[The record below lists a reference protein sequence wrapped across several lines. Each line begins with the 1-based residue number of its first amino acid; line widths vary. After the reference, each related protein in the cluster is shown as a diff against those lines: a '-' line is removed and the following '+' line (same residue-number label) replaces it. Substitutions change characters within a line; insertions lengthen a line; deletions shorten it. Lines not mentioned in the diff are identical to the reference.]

1 MMKKTESH
9 PRGFTLIELLVVI
22 AIIGILVSIA
32 IPSYNGIIDWAH
44 ATDTE
49 GRFAKWGG
57 ALSRYHDENG
67 YFPPFLLDE
76 DEGVPV
82 VLSPEHDEDHDSFV
96 AALTGRKW
104 NTTTKLWDNKL
115 EGALK
120 KQKGKS
126 AYIDQMTEDF
136 GSNGYLAD
144 GWGGTK
150 IHVLVQK
157 DYASNGRGKDTI
169 ELSSSA
175 LSEIK
180 DALSGDYDMETINSV
195 EDQLKMIP
203 KPYAFYVLQD
213 DETGTGN
220 VFSWDITNILNNA
233 EQ

>member
-1 MMKKTESH
+1 MKKTESH

>member
-1 MMKKTESH
+1 MKKTESH

-82 VLSPEHDEDHDSFV
+82 VLSPEHEEDHDSFV

-104 NTTTKLWDNKL
+104 DTTTKLWDNKL

-180 DALSGDYDMETINSV
+180 EALSGDYDMETINSV

>member
-82 VLSPEHDEDHDSFV
+82 VLSPEHEEDHDSFV

-104 NTTTKLWDNKL
+104 DTTTKLWDNKL

-180 DALSGDYDMETINSV
+180 EALSGDYDMETINSV

>member
-1 MMKKTESH
+1 
-9 PRGFTLIELLVVI
+9 
-22 AIIGILVSIA
+22 
-32 IPSYNGIIDWAH
+32 
-44 ATDTE
+44 
-49 GRFAKWGG
+49 
-57 ALSRYHDENG
+57 
-67 YFPPFLLDE
+67 
-76 DEGVPV
+76 
-82 VLSPEHDEDHDSFV
+82 
-96 AALTGRKW
+96 
-104 NTTTKLWDNKL
+104 
-115 EGALK
+115 
-120 KQKGKS
+120 
-126 AYIDQMTEDF
+126 MTEDF